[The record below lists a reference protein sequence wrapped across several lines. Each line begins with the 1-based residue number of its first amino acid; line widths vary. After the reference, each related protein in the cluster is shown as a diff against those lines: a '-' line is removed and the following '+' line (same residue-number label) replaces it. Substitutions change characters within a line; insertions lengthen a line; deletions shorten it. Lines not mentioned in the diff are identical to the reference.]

1 MSYLPLAVSDGVN
14 DLDINSSAT
23 PHKVCNTCQALVIA
37 AQEHLTGDSPHLPL
51 RDSPIIAQYIVPD
64 LQKSGFV
71 EGCHLCSIISQALCP
86 AHSEKDILSSSN
98 RIVTVK
104 ISDYG
109 KRASW
114 HGTDTNLAFLDVW
127 LKENDGRRIRNTN
140 VPIVSDSHGF
150 LHSPVPASWSLSTAS
165 DATFDLARS
174 WLSECCAQH
183 ELCEE
188 VRATPVSS
196 LTSSAYPDYLIGI
209 GEDGRTCRLCA
220 TSSLGPTRPAYVAL
234 SHRWGAS
241 RPFTLT
247 SKSLASLL
255 ESIPTTLLPK
265 TFQDALLITHRLG
278 HSYIWID
285 SLCIMQDSKEH
296 WEKESA
302 IMGDIYRASACT
314 ISALGATDGDSGCF
328 KRRNPLCFQQ
338 FTFSASSTD
347 TNNPLHKVHV
357 LPEREK
363 VSITRTGSG
372 PAVEPLHQRA
382 WVMQERILSPRTLHY
397 GTFGIYYECVS
408 HHADFRNPSLRTVN
422 SVKYA
427 MHQSCVLPLTSTF
440 AFDETYR
447 SFWKFWTSI
456 LTTYNPC
463 GLTYGSDKLVA
474 LHGIINLVETRKGLH
489 NIAGLWKEYL
499 LPELLWFR
507 DTPCVARPVGVYQAP
522 TWSWACLNAEVAV
535 GLQDFN
541 YAFDWKAEVLEAA
554 AQGVLA
560 NGQIS
565 SAYIRIR
572 GPLVKVTWVFDED
585 GERYRLR
592 WGDVEP
598 EENSADDRVYFL
610 PDVQPATGANNGSE
624 AWALHIVKATA
635 ENSYMNMGIVVAKE
649 YEGPHSENRTYV
661 RIGSFK
667 QYDWPSNP
675 TTFCEDGRA
684 QMVTLVVV

>member
-1 MSYLPLAVSDGVN
+1 MSHPLAASDGVD

-37 AQEHLTGDSPHLPL
+37 AQEHLTGNSPHLPL

-64 LQKSGFV
+64 LQRSGFI

-140 VPIVSDSHGF
+140 VPIVSNSHGF

-196 LTSSAYPDYLIGI
+196 LTSSAYPDYLISI
-209 GEDGRTCRLCA
+209 GEDGRACHLCA
-220 TSSLGPTRPAYVAL
+220 TSTLDSGTRPAYVAL

-255 ESIPTTLLPK
+255 ESIPVTLLPK

-314 ISALGATDGDSGCF
+314 ISALGATDGDSG
-328 KRRNPLCFQQ
+328 
-338 FTFSASSTD
+338 
-347 TNNPLHKVHV
+347 
-357 LPEREK
+357 
-363 VSITRTGSG
+363 
-372 PAVEPLHQRA
+372 
-382 WVMQERILSPRTLHY
+382 
-397 GTFGIYYECVS
+397 
-408 HHADFRNPSLRTVN
+408 
-422 SVKYA
+422 
-427 MHQSCVLPLTSTF
+427 TF

-456 LTTYNPC
+456 L
-463 GLTYGSDKLVA
+463 YGRYIVRKINGPFLESIPLFSEFTCISQVQLPFSEVLQLVA

-541 YAFDWKAEVLEAA
+541 YAFEWKAEVLEAA

-624 AWALHIVKATA
+624 AWALHIVKATS

-675 TTFCEDGRA
+675 TTFFEDGRA